1 VQYSKLDKAICEMI
15 KQSKKVVQENKDG
28 HVCDDEP
35 RVKRNVFSY
44 FKQHEAALRRYISSF
59 FITSQDIDDISQETF
74 LRSFES
80 NIKSTIRQ
88 PKSFMYCVAKNL
100 ILSKYRRSSYK
111 LTDYIEDL
119 EDHEEPLDISN
130 LENDIDAQ
138 HTLSLFCEGLAS
150 LPEQCRRV
158 VVMRK
163 VYGLS
168 INEIAERL
176 DMPTSTINW
185 NIAKGMTH
193 CDNLIEKH
201 ENSGVSQA
209 KNEKTNTDLNVR
221 SINIGRRGE

>member
-1 VQYSKLDKAICEMI
+1 MSKP
-15 KQSKKVVQENKDG
+15 SKNGAPEHKNESIVE
-28 HVCDDEP
+28 HEP
-35 RVKRNVFSY
+35 NIIGY
-44 FKQHEAALRRYISSF
+44 FKHYEKALRRYISTF
-59 FITSQDIDDISQETF
+59 FITSQDIDDITQETF

-88 PKSFMYCVAKNL
+88 PKSFMYRVAKNL
-100 ILSKYRRSSYK
+100 ILSEYRRSSYK

-119 EDHEEPLDISN
+119 EDHEEPLDITN
-130 LENDIDAQ
+130 LENDIDSQ
-138 HTLSLFCEGLAS
+138 HTLGLFCEGLAS

-168 INEIAERL
+168 IKEIAERL

-201 ENSGVSQA
+201 ATSRDSQIESENRH
-209 KNEKTNTDLNVR
+209 TDLNVR
-221 SINIGRRGE
+221 SIHIGRSGNE